1 VQVDSVCLQ
10 SLYAIRLNDNGTI
23 QAEDREKLRNSQD
36 AAKNPASSTTGQ
48 ERTANYKDLLASNVT
63 LNHLLGT
70 DIQMVNLEKPEPNK
84 MPRLSEEKNREIMIG
99 FYVRHAWHRAES
111 LGIQNSIRSGQ
122 YKEVADEKIGDLLE
136 SVNTLLEGIEL
147 TKGESEALKI
157 FNFDVSQLTNRLNAS
172 INSNKEDL
180 FRGLISALGTLMNSL
195 SDALESTPNL
205 RHDLKSL
212 FRTGEDQLRNALE
225 DIVTVAQLTINDV
238 AERIYD
244 MARSEEHKQ
253 SLQKLMPEIIEG
265 LKEYMLSKGKDS
277 GIKYL

>member
-1 VQVDSVCLQ
+1 MQIDSVSLQ
-10 SLYAIRLNDNGTI
+10 SLYSVRLNDDGRI
-23 QAEDREKLRNSQD
+23 LYEDREKLRNSPD
-36 AAKNPASSTTGQ
+36 ATKNAAPSPADQ
-48 ERTANYKDLLASNVT
+48 ENPVNTKDLLASNVT
-63 LNHLLGT
+63 LDQLLGT

-136 SVNTLLEGIEL
+136 SVNTLLEGVEL

-157 FNFDVSQLTNRLNAS
+157 FNFDVTQLTNRLNAS

-180 FRGLISALGTLMNSL
+180 FRGLVESFGTLMNSL
-195 SDALESTPNL
+195 NDAMESTPDI

-212 FRTGEDQLRNALE
+212 FRTEEKQLRSALE
-225 DIVTVAQLTINDV
+225 DIVTVAQFTRNDV

-265 LKEYMLSKGKDS
+265 LKEYMLSKGKDY
-277 GIKYL
+277 GTKYL